1 MIRVR
6 FAPSPTGHL
15 HIGSLRTALFNWLF
29 ARHHN
34 GSFLLRIEDTDLERS
49 KQEYTDSILR
59 AFAWVGI
66 TSDEPIVIQSSRLA
80 EHQKYVQ
87 QLLKEGKAYRCY
99 CAQQEYQERSEGIS
113 AEGEHY
119 FKYDGHCR
127 NLPPTTVSDKPY
139 VVRFKI
145 PDDCTAVTFHDLV
158 RGDITVM
165 REQLDDFII
174 MRSDGNPIYN
184 FVVVIDD
191 IDMRITHIIR
201 GEDHISNTPKQILL
215 YQALGHKTPAFA
227 HIPLILG
234 PDGHRLSKRN
244 AAVAV
249 TDYKEK
255 GYLPDALC
263 NYLVRLGWSY
273 GDKEIFTREEM
284 INYFSL
290 ENVGKSPSI
299 FDIEKLDWM
308 NGVYIRQTLEQT
320 LIQNIEQFI
329 QPHFRKQLPHWS
341 DAQIARAIAL
351 YKDRVKTLTEL
362 ADVLQKLYQPEHQYD
377 AHELAQWISKDTGT
391 WLEQVI
397 VRLQLMHVFHADSIK
412 KELQE
417 YVKTLPTS
425 FAYLAQPIRLALT
438 GTTKSPGIYE
448 LLELLGKQESC
459 KRIASFVIYI
469 HNMPE
474 QKGL

>member
-1 MIRVR
+1 MVRVR

-15 HIGSLRTALFNWLF
+15 HIGSLRTALFNFLF

-34 GSFLLRIEDTDLERS
+34 GAFLLRIEDTDLERS
-49 KQEYTDSILR
+49 KQEYTDSIIR

-66 TSDEPIVIQSSRLA
+66 TSDEPIVIQSSRLK

-127 NLPPTTVSDKPY
+127 NVSPETISDKPF

-145 PDDCTAVTFHDLV
+145 PDDCTHVTFHDLV
-158 RGDITVM
+158 RGDITVT
-165 REQLDDFII
+165 RDQLDDFII

-184 FVVVIDD
+184 FVVVVDD
-191 IDMRITHIIR
+191 IAMRITHIIR

-215 YQALGHKTPAFA
+215 YQALGHLSPAFA

-249 TDYKEK
+249 TDYQAK

-273 GDKEIFTREEM
+273 GDKEIFTRQEM
-284 INYFSL
+284 IDYFSL
-290 ENVGKSPSI
+290 AHVGKSASI

-308 NGVYIRQTLEQT
+308 NGVYIRNTSDPVLLTSITQLQPD
-320 LIQNIEQFI
+320 FI
-329 QPHFRKQLPHWS
+329 NQLPHWTNE
-341 DAQIARAIAL
+341 QIVRAISL
-351 YKDRVKTLTEL
+351 YKDRVKTLVEL
-362 ADVLQKLYQPEHQYD
+362 AAVIQKLYQPMHQYD
-377 AHELAQWISKDTGT
+377 AHELTQWVSKDTGS

-397 VRLQLMHVFHADSIK
+397 VRLQKLDVFYAEGIK
-412 KELQE
+412 KVLQE
-417 YVKTLPTS
+417 YVKTLPAS
-425 FAYLAQPIRLALT
+425 FAYIAQPIRLALT

-448 LLELLGKQESC
+448 LLELLGKEESC
-459 KRIASFVIYI
+459 KRLASFVIYI
-469 HNMPE
+469 HNTMIE

>member
-1 MIRVR
+1 MVRVR

-29 ARHHN
+29 ARHHH
-34 GSFLLRIEDTDLERS
+34 GTFLIRIEDTDLERS
-49 KQEYTDSILR
+49 KQEYTDSIIQ

-66 TSDEPIVIQSSRLA
+66 TSDEPLVIQSSRLA
-80 EHQKYVQ
+80 EHQRCVE

-127 NLPPTTVSDKPY
+127 KLAPQTITDKPY

-145 PDDCTAVTFHDLV
+145 PDDCVSVTFNDLV
-158 RGDITVM
+158 RGPITVT

-184 FVVVIDD
+184 FVVVVDD
-191 IDMRITHIIR
+191 IAMRITHIIR

-215 YQALGHKTPAFA
+215 YQALGHTPPFFA

-244 AAVAV
+244 AAVAI
-249 TDYKEK
+249 TDYQKK

-263 NYLVRLGWSY
+263 NYLVRLAWSH
-273 GDKEIFTREEM
+273 GDKEIFTRQEM
-284 INYFSL
+284 IEYFSL
-290 ENVGKSPSI
+290 AQVGKSASI
-299 FDIEKLDWM
+299 FDMEKLDWM
-308 NGVYIRQTLEQT
+308 NGVYLRNSTVQELLDYIEADVRPGFSNSLAHWRKEQ
-320 LIQNIEQFI
+320 LFMA
-329 QPHFRKQLPHWS
+329 FV
-341 DAQIARAIAL
+341 L
-351 YKDRVKTLTEL
+351 YQERVKTLVEL
-362 ADVLQKLYQPEHQYD
+362 ADVIGKLYQPEHQYD
-377 AHELAQWISKDTGT
+377 PHELAQWISKDTSA

-397 VRLQLMHVFHADSIK
+397 VILQKVEVFNADTIK
-412 KELQE
+412 RALQE
-417 YVKTLPTS
+417 YGKLLPAS

-448 LLELLGKQESC
+448 LLMLLGKEESC
-459 KRIASFVIYI
+459 KRIAAFVIYI
-469 HNMPE
+469 NNRSLEP
-474 QKGL
+474 KG